1 MSEAKRPQINI
12 SVDWDAD
19 LGFAPMGVGLPRDF
33 LDGDPAHVCL
43 TIIMMVLQPQ
53 PERVNRYP
61 QALAI
66 LAGYAGSGA
75 VTLTTQQFRRLERG
89 VLKYMDVVGG
99 ERYFNTRNWD
109 FAHYVHERAVARARR
124 ERLIASRETA

>member
-1 MSEAKRPQINI
+1 MSEAKRPQVNI
-12 SVDWDAD
+12 AVDWESD
-19 LGFAPMGVGLPRDF
+19 LGFAPMGIGLSRDF
-33 LDGDPAHVCL
+33 LEGDPAHVCL

-53 PERVNRYP
+53 PERANRYP
-61 QALAI
+61 QALAL
-66 LAGYAGSGA
+66 LAGYAGNAA
-75 VTLTTQQFRRLERG
+75 VTLTTQQFRRLERR

-124 ERLIASRETA
+124 EKLIASQEAA